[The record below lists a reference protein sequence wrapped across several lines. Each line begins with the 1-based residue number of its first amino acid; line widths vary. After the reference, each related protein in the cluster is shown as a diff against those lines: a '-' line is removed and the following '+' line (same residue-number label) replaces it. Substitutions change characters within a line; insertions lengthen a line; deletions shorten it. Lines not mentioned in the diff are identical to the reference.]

1 MTNQSTNDGGHAR
14 VHLGLTF
21 QTGASWHVI
30 GFFCPRSSALNCRG
44 NGSEPS
50 AFNPDRLIRKSY
62 ENIRPRRDLVRRLQ
76 RCTEYAVLTAEFS
89 TIDWVFGFA

>member
-30 GFFCPRSSALNCRG
+30 GFFCPRSSALTCRG